1 MGESMIPLMLYGGS
15 KLKKLNILSPYYPRV
30 KIFFSLNIA
39 FIILKRSVFDS
50 RFQRNRQKLNWTTQ
64 CREMNKTLTKF
75 DGLVWIAK
83 FFYVSAYFFGLG
95 GPILFSS

>member
-1 MGESMIPLMLYGGS
+1 MAEPYLGS
-15 KLKKLNILSPYYPRV
+15 KY
-30 KIFFSLNIA
+30 FSSSNIA

-50 RFQRNRQKLNWTTQ
+50 RFQRNRRKLNRTTQ

-83 FFYVSAYFFGLG
+83 FFNVFAYFFGLG
-95 GPILFSS
+95 GPILFSLIALKR